1 MAVVVAEM
9 VVVEMVVAE
18 IVVVEIVV
26 VVAEMAVVV
35 AEMYVIEAM
44 RTLNTDYMY
53 LGGATAAGN
62 NIMGLAQQYS
72 YCPHPPPPSRS
83 AGAYSG
89 SMRVAGTVW
98 GRSIGKKGGEGG

>member
-1 MAVVVAEM
+1 MAVVVAD
-9 VVVEMVVAE
+9 

-26 VVAEMAVVV
+26 VVAEMVVVV

-44 RTLNTDYMY
+44 RKLNDDYMY
-53 LGGATAAGN
+53 LGVATAAGN

-72 YCPHPPPPSRS
+72 YCPHPPPPRS

-89 SMRVAGTVW
+89 STRVAGTVW